1 MKGQQSSSS
10 PKLSYWSGYN
20 GQGSL
25 WQGIRHCNI
34 LIENIHNVVDM
45 TEEEKNAW
53 AAEAKFLKA
62 YYHFL
67 LLTYYGPIPIVD
79 ENLPISASDQ
89 DVRVKRKHIDEV
101 FQYIVSTI
109 DEAIIDLPIRVLNSN
124 DLGRID
130 QVIAKAIKSRVLLY
144 AASPLFN
151 GNFEMYSDFI
161 DENGDHFFNQSYDAS
176 KWELARDASLEAIN
190 AALDL
195 SLIHI

>member
-1 MKGQQSSSS
+1 
-10 PKLSYWSGYN
+10 
-20 GQGSL
+20 
-25 WQGIRHCNI
+25 
-34 LIENIHNVVDM
+34 M

-89 DVRVKRKHIDEV
+89 DVRVKRKPIDEV

-109 DEAIIDLPIRVLNSN
+109 DEAIIDLPVRVLNSN

-161 DENGDHFFNQSYDAS
+161 DENGDHFFNQNYDAS

-190 AALDL
+190 AALDSGV
-195 SLIHI
+195 SLYQFISAPPSFDTQNFQYEFIRKMYDI